1 MEYVM
6 EENKVIIKLEGE
18 LNSFNS
24 EQVEKDIDEIL
35 SGNHFESIVL
45 DTKDLRYIS
54 SAGLRIIARLKQQYN
69 DVSIIHT
76 QDDVYSILEMVG
88 FTEEINVI
96 R

>member
-45 DTKDLRYIS
+45 DAKGLRYIS
-54 SAGLRIIARLKQQYN
+54 SAGLRIVARLKQQYN

>member
-24 EQVEKDIDEIL
+24 EQVEKDIDKIL
-35 SGNHFESIVL
+35 SLNHFEAIVL

-54 SAGLRIIARLKQQYN
+54 SAGLRIIARLKQQYH

>member
-35 SGNHFESIVL
+35 SGNHFEAIVL
-45 DTKDLRYIS
+45 DTKELRYIS

>member
-1 MEYVM
+1 MEYAM

-35 SGNHFESIVL
+35 SGNHFEAIVL
-45 DTKDLRYIS
+45 DAKDLSYIS
-54 SAGLRIIARLKQQYN
+54 SAGLRIVARLKQHYN

-88 FTEEINVI
+88 FTEVINVT

>member
-1 MEYVM
+1 M

-35 SGNHFESIVL
+35 SGNHFEAIVL
-45 DTKDLRYIS
+45 DAKDLTYIS
-54 SAGLRIIARLKQQYN
+54 SAGLRIVARLKQQYN

-88 FTEEINVI
+88 FTEVINVT

>member
-35 SGNHFESIVL
+35 SGNRFESIVL

>member
-1 MEYVM
+1 MEYAM

-35 SGNHFESIVL
+35 SGNHFEAIVL
-45 DTKDLRYIS
+45 DAKDLTYIS
-54 SAGLRIIARLKQQYN
+54 SAGLRIVARLKQQYN

-88 FTEEINVI
+88 FTEVINVT

>member
-1 MEYVM
+1 MEYAM

-35 SGNHFESIVL
+35 SGNHFEAIVL
-45 DTKDLRYIS
+45 DAKDLSYIS
-54 SAGLRIIARLKQQYN
+54 SAGLRIVARLKQQYN

-88 FTEEINVI
+88 FTEVINVT

>member
-1 MEYVM
+1 MEYAM

-35 SGNHFESIVL
+35 SGNHFEAIVL
-45 DTKDLRYIS
+45 DAKDLTYIS
-54 SAGLRIIARLKQQYN
+54 SAGLRIVARLKQQYN

-76 QDDVYSILEMVG
+76 QDDVYSILEMV
-88 FTEEINVI
+88 
-96 R
+96 